1 MGLTT
6 RYCHDCGREQAFS
19 QPHAQAGSC
28 PHSPDGDCPE
38 WVCTGCGA
46 ALVTGVCTLL
56 ANVRD
61 LPPGRAA

>member
-6 RYCHDCGREQAFS
+6 RYCHDCGRDQAFD
-19 QPHAQAGSC
+19 QPHEGMESC
-28 PHSPDGDCPE
+28 PDSPDGECPE

-46 ALVTGVCTLL
+46 ALVTGVYFLL
-56 ANVRD
+56 AGARD